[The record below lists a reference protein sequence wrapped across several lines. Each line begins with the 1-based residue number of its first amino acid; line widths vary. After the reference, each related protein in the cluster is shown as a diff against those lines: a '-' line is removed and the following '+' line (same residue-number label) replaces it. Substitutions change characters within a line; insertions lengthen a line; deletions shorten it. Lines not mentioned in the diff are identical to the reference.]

1 MATAG
6 FIQPLETI
14 FQGSTRFIVPDFQ
27 RNYAWEQEDIE
38 ALLEDIVLGAEK
50 ASQHFIGSLIV
61 RIDETNP
68 EIAYVIDGQQRL
80 TTLFMTVA
88 CLRDYV
94 AYSGNEELK
103 IEGANPINVMSEL
116 NNFLFTMD
124 DQTYALRDR
133 FEAHPMIAEM
143 FSKQVLAHPLPNRPQ
158 LPARHHKFSQRLR
171 DAHKLLRQWP
181 AQRIAEINQAR
192 AESDQLPMTSD
203 EELAWIR
210 RVLRV
215 IKGRITLLQIS
226 TQDEVESFDIFMSLN
241 STGRNLGP
249 ADLVKSHIFN
259 KLTMDLAKPAKDKRN
274 RELTEQ
280 WQEILQNVGKGDIDQ
295 FLRHYLLSR
304 QNEETVRGRD
314 IFRIF
319 KTMLDPRENEDDG
332 LNEVQLAQK
341 HLGLIL
347 LASQIYE
354 EILEFTALNSFIGRR
369 ALETLN
375 EIGTSYRVFLL
386 TLFDPANKFD
396 LETQEQLTLK
406 IEAFN
411 LRWVLTG
418 GNAQILE
425 NFYQLL
431 SEKLRKGASVQEIT
445 LLIEA
450 KMPSDE
456 EVQTKFQSEA
466 SSNKQTKLILFRVEQ
481 ELTNTE
487 SDFAST
493 SLHLEQVAPPPL
505 VNGYQDWLNHLFPG
519 ETEQMDLEYETT
531 VSQWGNYTLVERP
544 LPASSRAAKFSIK
557 VDGDEDYLG
566 YRNSSFQITRGLAK
580 FADWTRFSIKARNKW
595 IADSVCTIWPA
606 SGSGKPPKEF
616 DPSYLDGQLK

>member
-1 MATAG
+1 
-6 FIQPLETI
+6 
-14 FQGSTRFIVPDFQ
+14 
-27 RNYAWEQEDIE
+27 
-38 ALLEDIVLGAEK
+38 
-50 ASQHFIGSLIV
+50 
-61 RIDETNP
+61 
-68 EIAYVIDGQQRL
+68 
-80 TTLFMTVA
+80 
-88 CLRDYV
+88 
-94 AYSGNEELK
+94 
-103 IEGANPINVMSEL
+103 
-116 NNFLFTMD
+116 
-124 DQTYALRDR
+124 
-133 FEAHPMIAEM
+133 
-143 FSKQVLAHPLPNRPQ
+143 
-158 LPARHHKFSQRLR
+158 
-171 DAHKLLRQWP
+171 
-181 AQRIAEINQAR
+181 
-192 AESDQLPMTSD
+192 LPMTSD

-226 TQDEVESFDIFMSLN
+226 TQDELESFDIFMSLN

-259 KLTMDLAKPAKDKRN
+259 KLTMDLDKPAKDKRN

-280 WQEILQNVGKGDIDQ
+280 WQEVLQNVGKGDIDQ

-304 QNEETVRGRD
+304 QKEETVRGRD

-319 KTMLDPRENEDDG
+319 KTMLDPRENEDKG

-347 LASQIYE
+347 SASQIYE

-375 EIGTSYRVFLL
+375 EVGTSYRVFLL

-396 LETQEQLTLK
+396 LQIQEQLTLK

-431 SEKLRKGASVQEIT
+431 SEKLRKGSSVKDISS
-445 LLIEA
+445 LIET
-450 KMPSDE
+450 KMPSDD

-487 SDFAST
+487 NDFAST
-493 SLHLEQVAPPPL
+493 ALHLEQIAPPPQAS
-505 VNGYQDWLNHLFPG
+505 GHQEWLNHLFPG
-519 ETEQMDLEYETT
+519 ESEQMDLEYETT
-531 VSQWGNYTLVERP
+531 VSQWGNYTLVEKP
-544 LPASSRAAKFSIK
+544 LPAHSRVAKFTIK
-557 VDGDEDYLG
+557 VEGDEDYLG
-566 YRNSSFQITRGLAK
+566 YKNSNFLITRGLAK
-580 FADWTRFSIKARNKW
+580 FSDWTRFSIKARNNW
-595 IADSVCTIWPA
+595 IAESVCVIWPA
-606 SGSGKPPKEF
+606 SGPGKPPLEF
-616 DPSYLDGQLK
+616 DPSYLAVPPK

>member
-124 DQTYALRDR
+124 DQTYAMRDR

-158 LPARHHKFSQRLR
+158 LPVRHHKFSQRLR

-181 AQRIAEINQAR
+181 AQRIEEINQAR
-192 AESDQLPMTSD
+192 AETDQFPMTAD

-259 KLTMDLAKPAKDKRN
+259 KLTIDLDKPAKDKRN

-280 WQEILQNVGKGDIDQ
+280 WQEVLQNVGKGDIDQ

-319 KTMLDPRENEDDG
+319 KTMLDPRENEGEG
-332 LNEVQLAQK
+332 LNEAQLAQK
-341 HLGLIL
+341 HLSLIL
-347 LASQIYE
+347 SASQIYE

-396 LETQEQLTLK
+396 LQIQEQLTLK

-418 GNAQILE
+418 GNAQMLE

-431 SEKLRKGASVQEIT
+431 SEKLLKGSSAQEIS

-466 SSNKQTKLILFRVEQ
+466 SSSKQTKLILYRIEQ
-481 ELTNTE
+481 ELTGTE

-493 SLHLEQVAPPPL
+493 SLHLEQIAPPPQ

-531 VSQWGNYTLVERP
+531 VSQWGNYTLVEKP
-544 LPASSRAAKFSIK
+544 LPAPSRAAKFTIK

-566 YRNSSFQITRGLAK
+566 YKNSNFQITRGLAK
-580 FADWTRFSIKARNKW
+580 FSDWTRFSIKARNKW
-595 IADSVCTIWPA
+595 IADSVCAIWPA
-606 SGSGKPPKEF
+606 SGPEKLPMEF
-616 DPSYLDGQLK
+616 EPSYLDIQQK

>member
-124 DQTYALRDR
+124 DQTYAMRDR

-181 AQRIAEINQAR
+181 AQRIAEINQTR
-192 AESDQLPMTSD
+192 AETDQLPMSAD

-259 KLTMDLAKPAKDKRN
+259 KLTMDLDKPAKDKRN

-280 WQEILQNVGKGDIDQ
+280 WQEVLQNVGKGDIDQ

-319 KTMLDPRENEDDG
+319 KTMLDPRENEGEG
-332 LNEVQLAQK
+332 LNEAQLAQK
-341 HLGLIL
+341 HLSLIL
-347 LASQIYE
+347 SASQIYE

-396 LETQEQLTLK
+396 LQIQEQLTLK

-418 GNAQILE
+418 GNAQMLE

-431 SEKLRKGASVQEIT
+431 SEKLRKGSSAQEIS

-450 KMPSDE
+450 RMPSDE

-466 SSNKQTKLILFRVEQ
+466 SSNKQTKLILFRIEQ
-481 ELTNTE
+481 ELTGTE

-493 SLHLEQVAPPPL
+493 SLHLEQIAPPPQ
-505 VNGYQDWLNHLFPG
+505 VDGYQDWLNHLFPG

-531 VSQWGNYTLVERP
+531 VSQWGNYTLVEKP
-544 LPASSRAAKFSIK
+544 LPAPSRAAKFTIK

-566 YRNSSFQITRGLAK
+566 YKNSNFQITKGLAK
-580 FADWTRFSIKARNKW
+580 FSDWTRFSIKARNKW
-595 IADSVCTIWPA
+595 IADSVCAIWPA
-606 SGSGKPPKEF
+606 SGPEKLPLEF
-616 DPSYLDGQLK
+616 DPSYLDIQQK

>member
-124 DQTYALRDR
+124 DQTYAMRDR

-181 AQRIAEINQAR
+181 AQRIAEINQTR
-192 AESDQLPMTSD
+192 AETDQLPMTAD

-259 KLTMDLAKPAKDKRN
+259 KLTMDLDKQAKDKRN

-280 WQEILQNVGKGDIDQ
+280 WQEVLQNVGKGDIDQ

-319 KTMLDPRENEDDG
+319 KTMLDPRENEGEG
-332 LNEVQLAQK
+332 LNEAQLAQK
-341 HLGLIL
+341 HLSLIL
-347 LASQIYE
+347 SASQIYE
-354 EILEFTALNSFIGRR
+354 EILEFTSLNSFIGRR

-396 LETQEQLTLK
+396 VQIQEQLTLK

-418 GNAQILE
+418 GNAQMLE

-431 SEKLRKGASVQEIT
+431 SEKLRKGSSAQEIS

-466 SSNKQTKLILFRVEQ
+466 SSNKQTKLILFRIEQ
-481 ELTNTE
+481 ELTGTE

-493 SLHLEQVAPPPL
+493 SLHLEQIAPPPQ

-531 VSQWGNYTLVERP
+531 VSQWGNYTLVEKP
-544 LPASSRAAKFSIK
+544 LPAPSRAAKFTIK

-566 YRNSSFQITRGLAK
+566 YKNSNFQITKGLAK
-580 FADWTRFSIKARNKW
+580 FSDWTRFSIKARNKW
-595 IADSVCTIWPA
+595 IADSVCAIWPA
-606 SGSGKPPKEF
+606 SGPEKLPMEF
-616 DPSYLDGQLK
+616 DPSYLDIQQK